1 MEKENVIITSAL
13 PYSNGDLHLGHL
25 ASTYLPADIFARFMR
40 MAGKNVVFA
49 CGGDDYG
56 TPILIKAEK
65 EGISPEEYVER
76 WHKRQKEDFKR
87 VGISFD
93 IYYQTHSPENR
104 ELAQHFFKKIYEKGY
119 IYKKEIEQFY
129 CPNCKRF
136 LPDRYIIGTCPYC
149 GAENQYGDGCEVC
162 GRTYEPTQLINP
174 RCAVC
179 GSKPV
184 IKKTTHYFF
193 KLSAFSERLK
203 EWLESNKNLQEDVK
217 NYVLRW
223 IEEGLKDWDITR
235 DIEWGVP
242 IPLEEAKGKVLYG
255 WFENHL
261 GYISFVLK
269 YCKDHGIDGIKFWNS
284 STIYHFIG
292 KDIVYHHYLF
302 MPAERM
308 AEGTFKLPD
317 FLPTRGHLLLEGK
330 KFSKSRG
337 WYISIKDFV
346 NVFPADYL
354 RYYIASIVPFSQ
366 KDVNF
371 SLKTFQEK
379 INNELVAAVGNFIHR
394 VLKFLWEKFDGI
406 VPNPRNFD
414 EEDKIF
420 ENKIRE
426 TPQKVFS
433 LVRKNELD
441 RALKEILSLAFDA
454 NSYFQKKEPW
464 KTKDKACLY
473 LSINAVRNLLALLYP
488 YIPFKAKEAW
498 HFLNLPYSIED
509 ERLDRLNELIIRPGH
524 KIKEPK
530 IVFEKVSEKD
540 LERLRKVFNP
550 EGSNTIDM
558 GKEISFKD
566 FQRIELKVGKVID
579 VQEIPGAKTLYKLI
593 VSFGDE
599 KRQVIS
605 GLKKYYKPEELKG
618 RKFIFVTNLEKKKF
632 MGEESQAMILAAED
646 EEGNLALLIPDKD
659 IKEGAKVY

>member
-76 WHKRQKEDFKR
+76 WHRRHKEDFEK

-93 IYYQTHSPENR
+93 IYYQTHSQENR
-104 ELAQHFFKKIYEKGY
+104 ELAQHFFRKIHEKGY
-119 IYKKEIEQFY
+119 IYKKEIKQFY

-136 LPDRYIIGTCPYC
+136 LPDRYIIGSCPYC

-174 RCAVC
+174 KCAVC
-179 GSKPV
+179 GSSPV
-184 IKKTTHYFF
+184 IKKTMHYFF
-193 KLSAFSERLK
+193 KLSAFSEKLK

-217 NYVLRW
+217 NYVLKW

-269 YCKDHGIDGIKFWNS
+269 YCKERGIDGTEFWNS

-317 FLPTRGHLLLEGK
+317 YLPTRGHLLLEGK

-337 WYISIKDFV
+337 WYISIRDFV

-354 RYYIASIVPFSQ
+354 RYYMASIVPYSQ

-406 VPNPRNFD
+406 VYAVFISLGFALVENILYVFGDSDGASVGILRAVTAVPAHALFGVVMGYHFAIA
-414 EEDKIF
+414 KF
-420 ENKIRE
+420 E
-426 TPQKVFS
+426 PS
-433 LVRKNELD
+433 H
-441 RALKEILSLAFDA
+441 RAIEFVLALAFPILLHGLYDFWLMSE
-454 NSYFQKKEPW
+454 NGYLLLLFIPYVIVLWIFGFKRM
-464 KTKDKACLY
+464 KTHSDD
-473 LSINAVRNLLALLYP
+473 SV
-488 YIPFKAKEAW
+488 FK
-498 HFLNLPYSIED
+498 
-509 ERLDRLNELIIRPGH
+509 
-524 KIKEPK
+524 PK
-530 IVFEKVSEKD
+530 
-540 LERLRKVFNP
+540 
-550 EGSNTIDM
+550 T
-558 GKEISFKD
+558 
-566 FQRIELKVGKVID
+566 
-579 VQEIPGAKTLYKLI
+579 
-593 VSFGDE
+593 
-599 KRQVIS
+599 
-605 GLKKYYKPEELKG
+605 
-618 RKFIFVTNLEKKKF
+618 
-632 MGEESQAMILAAED
+632 
-646 EEGNLALLIPDKD
+646 
-659 IKEGAKVY
+659 